1 MIHMINTISSR
12 TRCLSLDVLLH
23 ESLVDV
29 EKKVQVEAMPLNLI
43 IVEVEKEV

>member
-23 ESLVDV
+23 EAFV
-29 EKKVQVEAMPLNLI
+29 EAEKEVQVEAILLN
-43 IVEVEKEV
+43 